1 MPMFKINDMTCGH
14 CVASVEKA
22 VKGVDASAV
31 VKIDLGTHLVDI
43 QSGKAAE
50 EFAAAIDRAGYTG
63 ELQA

>member
-1 MPMFKINDMTCGH
+1 MPKFQVNDMTCGH

-31 VKIDLGTHLVDI
+31 VKIDLGTHSVDI